1 MDVLEKLKGVKISFT
16 LDNILIII
24 FIFIIFL
31 FIIIKLSQW
40 IITIIKGKIKVKQI
54 TINGISFE
62 IECNKDVKKLA
73 EEVWVELATRKI
85 ALSFDE
91 ENDVIE
97 EVYNSWY
104 TIFEKFREVL
114 KRIPVDKTPSVE
126 KLTQIILTTLNDK
139 LRAHLTKWQA
149 RFRKWYEEHKNDE
162 GDPQTIQ
169 KQYPKYKELVNDLKR
184 VNNEMIELINELD
197 KIRKDE

>member
-1 MDVLEKLKGVKISFT
+1 MDVLEKLNGVKISFT

-24 FIFIIFL
+24 FILIIL
-31 FIIIKLSQW
+31 IFIIIKLSQLV
-40 IITIIKGKIKVKQI
+40 IKIIKGKIRVKQI
-54 TINGISFE
+54 TVNGISFE
-62 IECNKDVKKLA
+62 IECNNDVKKLA

-85 ALSFDE
+85 ALPFDE

-104 TIFEKFREVL
+104 TIFEKFREIL
-114 KRIPVDKTPSVE
+114 KRIPLSKSPSVE
-126 KLTQIILTTLNDK
+126 RLTQVILITLNDK

-149 RFRKWYEEHKNDE
+149 RFRKWYEEHKTDE
-162 GDPQTIQ
+162 GEPQDVQ
-169 KQYPKYKELVNDLKR
+169 KQYPKYKELVSDLKM
-184 VNNEMIELINELD
+184 VNNEMIELIKELN